1 LAQRLDKYELLKPLG
16 RGAAGTVYEAMD
28 TVLNRRV
35 AIKVVRLA
43 DKDEM
48 QIEELLTRFRLEA
61 QVASRL
67 RHPGVVGVHNYGEA
81 DGVAFIDMEYVDGET
96 LKAMLDR
103 GQRPTARKA
112 VEIIIEVLTALDYC
126 HKNGIVHRD
135 IKPANIML
143 TKDGGVKLADFG
155 IARIENSELTIV
167 GTVMGTPHYMS
178 PEQFAADQAIDFHTD
193 IWSTGVVL
201 YEMLTGA
208 QPFAGDTLAAI
219 RRQIAVQPFEPPSRN
234 APGVPPALDQVLARA
249 LRKPARD
256 RFPTA
261 AAFADALRA
270 AMPDAV
276 AVPPPRREPRGR
288 SRVGMLVAGG
298 GVVTMACV
306 GAFVWFGTNWINGP
320 GQAPAAPHE
329 VTAPEPKRSFSTET
343 AAPAQTPPAPGLAL
357 NDPAPTPPVEVPQAE
372 PETPPSPP
380 PPSIAAQLAAIP
392 CSTVTAVSGAAQGTT
407 VFHGVIGSG
416 APRNSLDAILWP
428 LGAAAVRSGVQTFPY
443 STTMCRMAELVRSN
457 DGGPGMSG
465 VRLAMFNGRTG
476 LVAGDAVRMSLRM
489 PDFDGEIRV
498 EDLNGQDQV
507 LHLMEAVLGAPPRRR
522 AGEQVPLGRDGS
534 DMIGKVE
541 PPFGSELVVAI
552 VSSEPLFSSRR
563 IQEEA
568 PTGYLP
574 ALEAAVGAV
583 RGRGGRV
590 AMDAVVVTT
599 SSGR

>member
-1 LAQRLDKYELLKPLG
+1 VAQRLDKYELLKPLG

-28 TVLNRRV
+28 TVLNRVV

-43 DKDEM
+43 DKDEL

-67 RHPGVVGVHNYGEA
+67 RHSGVVGVHNYGEA

-103 GQRPTARKA
+103 GQRPTARRA
-112 VEIIIEVLTALDYC
+112 VEIVIEVLTALDYC
-126 HKNGIVHRD
+126 HKKGIVHRD

-219 RRQIAVQPFEPPSRN
+219 RKQIAVQPFEPPSRN
-234 APGVPPALDQVLARA
+234 ASGVPAVLDQVLARA
-249 LRKPARD
+249 LRKTARD

-270 AMPDAV
+270 AMPDV
-276 AVPPPRREPRGR
+276 GIVPPQRRQASAWRP
-288 SRVGMLVAGG
+288 RVGMLVAGG
-298 GVVTMACV
+298 GVVAAACV
-306 GAFVWFGTNWINGP
+306 AAFVWFGANWISGTE
-320 GQAPAAPHE
+320 QPAAAPRE

-343 AAPAQTPPAPGLAL
+343 APPAQTTPVPKLAL
-357 NDPAPTPPVEVPQAE
+357 NDPAPPVEVPQAE
-372 PETPPSPP
+372 PETPPRPP
-380 PPSIAAQLAAIP
+380 SASIAAQLAAIP
-392 CSTVTAVSGAAQGTT
+392 CSTVAAVSGAAPGTT
-407 VFHGVIGSG
+407 VFRGVIGSG
-416 APRNSLDAILWP
+416 GPRNSFDAILWP
-428 LGAAAVRSGVQTFPY
+428 LGAAAARSEVQTFPN
-443 STTMCRMAELVRSN
+443 SPTLCRMAELVRAN

-465 VRLAMFNGRTG
+465 VRLAMFNGRTS
-476 LVAGDAVRMSLRM
+476 LVGGDAVRMSLRM

-522 AGEQVPLGRDGS
+522 AGEQVRLGSDGS

-541 PPFGSELVVAI
+541 PPFGAELVVAI
-552 VSSEPLFSSRR
+552 VSSEPLFLARR
-563 IQEEA
+563 VQGETPA
-568 PTGYLP
+568 GYLP

-583 RGRGGRV
+583 RAHGGRV

-599 SSGR
+599 GSGR